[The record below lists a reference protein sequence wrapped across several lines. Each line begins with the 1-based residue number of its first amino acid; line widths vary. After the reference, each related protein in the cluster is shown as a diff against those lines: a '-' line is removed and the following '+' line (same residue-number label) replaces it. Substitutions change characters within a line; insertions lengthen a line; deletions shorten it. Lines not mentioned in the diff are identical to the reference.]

1 MPFEFLCE
9 VKMKKIHVSLQK
21 SELLVQKVT
30 DATWWHCRAQRG
42 RIKIA
47 NFVFEALVAL
57 GASVLSLLPSCCPGI
72 LSKEHGEKEKQATF
86 LPPVG
91 RRVGS
96 CPQMRGDVIFAV
108 G

>member
-30 DATWWHCRAQRG
+30 DATWWHCRAQRR

-57 GASVLSLLPSCCPGI
+57 GLEC
-72 LSKEHGEKEKQATF
+72 
-86 LPPVG
+86 
-91 RRVGS
+91 
-96 CPQMRGDVIFAV
+96 
-108 G
+108 